1 MTNFEMVETLR
12 EKANVSYEEAK
23 DALEQSNW
31 DLLDA
36 MLLLEKAGKVNPG
49 SARYSTKPEE
59 EAEAPE
65 GGRKRRDGGEGAR
78 GALKWLGQSFCKLL
92 RIGNANA
99 FVVSRRGEELFSLP
113 VTVFVVLMI
122 FGFWF
127 MFAALAVG
135 LFCGARYSFRGPNL
149 GKPSI
154 NEAMDRAAE
163 AAETVKKEFRAHSE
177 AVEHREQENDGDG
190 ANE

>member
-92 RIGNANA
+92 RIGNVNA
-99 FVVSRRGEELFSLP
+99 FVVSRPEPGQ
-113 VTVFVVLMI
+113 
-122 FGFWF
+122 
-127 MFAALAVG
+127 AL
-135 LFCGARYSFRGPNL
+135 
-149 GKPSI
+149 
-154 NEAMDRAAE
+154 
-163 AAETVKKEFRAHSE
+163 H
-177 AVEHREQENDGDG
+177 
-190 ANE
+190 

>member
-36 MLLLEKAGKVNPG
+36 MLLLEKEGKVNPG
-49 SARYSTKPEE
+49 SQSYSTKPEE
-59 EAEAPE
+59 EKATENE
-65 GGRKRRDGGEGAR
+65 KKRRDNGEGAR
-78 GALKWLGQSFCKLL
+78 GALRWLGQTFCKLL
-92 RIGNANA
+92 RMGNANA
-99 FVVSRRGEELFSLP
+99 FVVSRRGQELFSLP
-113 VTVFVVLMI
+113 VTVFVILMI
-122 FGFWF
+122 CGFWF
-127 MFAALAVG
+127 MFAVLAVG

-154 NEAMDRAAE
+154 NEAMNRAAE
-163 AAETVKKEFRAHSE
+163 AAETVKKEFHAHADATE
-177 AVEHREQENDGDG
+177 APEQENGEDS

>member
-1 MTNFEMVETLR
+1 M
-12 EKANVSYEEAK
+12 
-23 DALEQSNW
+23 
-31 DLLDA
+31 
-36 MLLLEKAGKVNPG
+36 
-49 SARYSTKPEE
+49 
-59 EAEAPE
+59 
-65 GGRKRRDGGEGAR
+65 
-78 GALKWLGQSFCKLL
+78 
-92 RIGNANA
+92 
-99 FVVSRRGEELFSLP
+99 VSRRGEELFSLP

-154 NEAMDRAAE
+154 NDAMDRAAE
-163 AAETVKKEFRAHSE
+163 AAETVKKEFRAHTDASE
-177 AVEHREQENDGDG
+177 SREQENDEDG

>member
-12 EKANVSYEEAK
+12 DKANVTYEEAR
-23 DALEQSNW
+23 DALEKSNW

-36 MLLLEKAGKVNPG
+36 MLLLEKEGRVKPG
-49 SARYSTKPEE
+49 NGCYSTKPEE
-59 EAEAPE
+59 AEEPEADK
-65 GGRKRRDGGEGAR
+65 KRRNDGEGAR
-78 GALKWLGQSFCKLL
+78 GALRWLGQTFCRLL

-127 MFAALAVG
+127 MFAVLAVG

-149 GKPSI
+149 GKPAI
-154 NEAMDRAAE
+154 NDAMNRAAE
-163 AAETVKKEFRAHSE
+163 AAESVKKEFHAHGGAAESP
-177 AVEHREQENDGDG
+177 VQENDGD
-190 ANE
+190 AENE

>member
-23 DALEQSNW
+23 DALEKSNW

-36 MLLLEKAGKVNPG
+36 MLLLEKEGRVAPG
-49 SARYSTKPEE
+49 SERYSTKPEE
-59 EAEAPE
+59 EAPE
-65 GGRKRRDGGEGAR
+65 REEKRRDGGEGAR
-78 GALKWLGQSFCKLL
+78 GALRWLGQTLVKLL
-92 RIGNANA
+92 RIGNSNA

-154 NEAMDRAAE
+154 NDAMDRAAE
-163 AAETVKKEFRAHSE
+163 AAETVKKEFLAHTDASE
-177 AVEHREQENDGDG
+177 SREQENDEDG